1 MVFYICINTFLIEK
15 VFIKL
20 GIYEIYWYKT
30 YYTFF
35 GFIFLSWV
43 IKWWYIKVINQKQY
57 VFRYIELL
65 LGIYAVYSPTI
76 NWVFELLRIQYFIP
90 GFTFHPIRDHIL
102 GYFIYSF
109 FSINIMINLY
119 RLKVRWL
126 WKMLVFIALY
136 LVQVALVNLN
146 LLYIKE
152 GWFFV
157 CTTIDF
163 LGYYFLVFVIDNFS
177 KSS

>member
-1 MVFYICINTFLIEK
+1 
-15 VFIKL
+15 
-20 GIYEIYWYKT
+20 
-30 YYTFF
+30 
-35 GFIFLSWV
+35 
-43 IKWWYIKVINQKQY
+43 
-57 VFRYIELL
+57 
-65 LGIYAVYSPTI
+65 
-76 NWVFELLRIQYFIP
+76 
-90 GFTFHPIRDHIL
+90 
-102 GYFIYSF
+102 
-109 FSINIMINLY
+109 
-119 RLKVRWL
+119 
-126 WKMLVFIALY
+126 MLVFIALY